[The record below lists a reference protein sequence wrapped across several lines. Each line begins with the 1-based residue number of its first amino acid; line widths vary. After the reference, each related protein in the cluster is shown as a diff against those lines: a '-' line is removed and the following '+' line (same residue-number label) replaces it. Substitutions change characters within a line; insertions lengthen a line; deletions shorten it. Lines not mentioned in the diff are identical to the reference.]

1 MIFNSK
7 SKKWQQ
13 GQEQQQQHWS
23 ASEATVGQQKWTSV
37 YDRPARREFE
47 EAGEENYRISMRGGT
62 VKLVVARCSPP
73 ISMVSGLCQQIK
85 DRKTQHK
92 QPTLFIGNPDL
103 CNCATKLAEKWSSNI
118 IGYQGQKG
126 AGRGLQL
133 FTLHWTPT
141 TVAQP
146 SQPEISYHSWLG

>member
-47 EAGEENYRISMRGGT
+47 EAGQENYRKSMKGGT
-62 VKLVVARCSPP
+62 GKLVRLACCGPP
-73 ISMVSGLCQQIK
+73 ISVVGGLC
-85 DRKTQHK
+85 
-92 QPTLFIGNPDL
+92 
-103 CNCATKLAEKWSSNI
+103 
-118 IGYQGQKG
+118 
-126 AGRGLQL
+126 
-133 FTLHWTPT
+133 
-141 TVAQP
+141 
-146 SQPEISYHSWLG
+146 